1 MILIYNGKKKGS
13 ANKLF
18 MNRLYAKDFT
28 IIDDED
34 FADGVPYD
42 AYEETVDEDDDAEYE
57 PVSELELIIEKGE
70 Q

>member
-1 MILIYNGKKKGS
+1 
-13 ANKLF
+13 

-34 FADGVPYD
+34 FADDVPYD
-42 AYEETVDEDDDAEYE
+42 AYEEIVDEDDDNDYE